1 MKDHLQMKKVI
12 ETSDRTNFFIKNTIP
27 YRLVFLIMAGII
39 FASKGYTQG
48 REIINFNE
56 QWEFKK
62 GEKDYEKS
70 TGFVDRDWE
79 QVDIPHSYNKEDMQL
94 GRDFYT
100 GDAFYKKELF
110 AKKEWK
116 GKRLFLR
123 FEGVG
128 SVAALYINDRFIGE
142 HKGSY
147 SAFAFEITH
156 SVDYGKKNT
165 ILVKVNNEARK
176 DVLPV
181 NHFLFPIYGGI
192 YRPVDLI
199 ITDKINI
206 TVTDYASPGIYIS
219 QKNVTKRKADITVKT
234 KLENREKN
242 AKQVTLQTVIKNAD
256 GKQVVLKEKE
266 VTVSPQGM
274 TIAEQELTLRS
285 PHLWQGVE
293 DPYLYSLTTSVIQ
306 NGRATDAVTQ
316 PLGVRDFKLKAGEGM
331 FLNGKKYP
339 MYGVTRHQDRW
350 KYGNALSPE
359 QEKEDMELIREIGA
373 TTIRLAHYQQS
384 DHIYALADKMG
395 FLIWAEIPFVNT
407 YTLEEAANAKQQMT
421 ELIRQNFNHPSIY
434 IWGMHN
440 EVYSKT
446 PDEYV
451 AVLTRELNAIAKTN
465 DPDRLTGAVS
475 GYGEMDRPAN
485 LAGDVQGMNR
495 YYGWYQGRI
504 GDLKNWVTGLE
515 KEYPGYKLILAEYGA
530 DGNIDQS
537 AEELPEKRNPVSGKF
552 FPENYQTETHIRQWA
567 IIEKHPYITASYLWN
582 MFEFAVPMWNRGGV
596 NARNLKGLIT
606 FDRKRKKDAFY
617 WYKANWNP
625 EPMLYLAN
633 RRDNK
638 RTQPDTTVQLF
649 SNLNKITLT
658 VNGKEVTGKRGVNDK
673 HRVFEVQLEKG
684 VNKIRAVGK
693 NRGKDLTDEMEWMLE

>member
-234 KLENREKN
+234 KLENREKK

-256 GKQVVLKEKE
+256 GKQVVFKEKE